1 MRWMIHLLEQSIQKL
16 ELKPDGVSS
25 LLQISDFN
33 NSPPP
38 SKKELRT
45 AMKQAVGILQD
56 NYPDWSLETI
66 FINVPFW
73 YYAMNA
79 LLSPFLTQRTRSKFV
94 VARPARV
101 TKTLLKYISIEQIPV
116 QYGEFKRENDY
127 EFTDEEITEVPVKAG
142 STAIIEIPVTEVSGG
157 TLLVG
162 VGRRLAAGVGW
173 RRGLVGGGGRLE
185 ARVGWR

>member
-56 NYPDWSLETI
+56 NYPD
-66 FINVPFW
+66 
-73 YYAMNA
+73 
-79 LLSPFLTQRTRSKFV
+79 
-94 VARPARV
+94 
-101 TKTLLKYISIEQIPV
+101 
-116 QYGEFKRENDY
+116 
-127 EFTDEEITEVPVKAG
+127 
-142 STAIIEIPVTEVSGG
+142 
-157 TLLVG
+157 
-162 VGRRLAAGVGW
+162 
-173 RRGLVGGGGRLE
+173 
-185 ARVGWR
+185 